1 MDLDLLLVS
10 TPLKSDANHHGLCPS
25 LSTLT
30 LGSYL
35 ARQGA
40 SVRVFD
46 PSVEV
51 ETAGV
56 SSAAILDEIARRCFE
71 ERPRFLGLSA
81 LSPVEGK
88 FCAALA
94 RRVKALDPTL
104 PVVMGGLWASTY
116 KEQVMR
122 HLPEVDA
129 VIEGAG
135 ELPVARLLSASRGRV
150 PAWSQVPG
158 LTWRGGSN
166 PPAGHYTAQLSVPLD
181 FSLLRHPERY
191 DIMVYL
197 SSRGCPFRCSFCS
210 EPLVF
215 PNYVDEPIE
224 KVRADVA
231 AFVAVGKPYYFW
243 ICDPIFGFSPRR
255 VDEICE
261 LFEPTPFEFLIESRV
276 DVLKPAVVAQV
287 ARAGCRLIYFGL
299 ESGAYNSLRVLE
311 KVRDRD
317 HFERYRA
324 NTRALVEACAM
335 HGVLPMFGVMNPVPG
350 DTPDDL
356 TECLAFLEE
365 LVAISSAIRP
375 DLALHLLP
383 LRCRMDMGSP
393 MQVHFQDF
401 AGRGVTRAYGE
412 EDLFDDMLLVRAS
425 PTVGLD
431 EGNTFRDAVRA
442 LWTPTHKALETL
454 ALSFPRPYLEVEWN

>member
-1 MDLDLLLVS
+1 MDLDLMLVS
-10 TPLKSDANHHGLCPS
+10 TPLKSDDTHHGLCPS

-56 SSAAILDEIARRCFE
+56 SSSAILDAIARRCVE
-71 ERPRFLGLSA
+71 EQPRFLGLSA
-81 LSPVEGK
+81 LSPIEGK
-88 FCAALA
+88 FGAALA

-116 KEQVMR
+116 KAQVMS

-129 VIEGAG
+129 VIEGPG
-135 ELPVARLLSASRGRV
+135 ELPAARLLSTSRGRV
-150 PAWSQVPG
+150 PVWSEVPG

-166 PPAGHYTAQLSVPLD
+166 PPSGHYTAQLSVPLD

-215 PNYVDEPIE
+215 PDYVDEPIE

-261 LFEPTPFEFLIESRV
+261 LFEPTPFECLIESRV
-276 DVLKPAVVAQV
+276 DVLKPEMVAQV

-299 ESGAYNSLRVLE
+299 ESGAYNSLRMLD

-317 HFERYRA
+317 HFDRYRE
-324 NTRALVEACAM
+324 NTRALVEACAQ

-350 DTPDDL
+350 DTPADL
-356 TECLAFLEE
+356 SECLDFLKE
-365 LVAISSAIRP
+365 LVAMSSAIRP

-393 MQVHFQDF
+393 MQVRFQDF
-401 AGRGVTRAYGE
+401 AARGVTRACGE
-412 EDLFDDMLLVRAS
+412 EDLFDDMFLVRAS

-431 EGNTFRDAVRA
+431 EGDAFRDAVRA
-442 LWTPTHKALETL
+442 LWTPTPKALATL
-454 ALSFPRPYLEVEWN
+454 ALSFPRPYLEVEWK